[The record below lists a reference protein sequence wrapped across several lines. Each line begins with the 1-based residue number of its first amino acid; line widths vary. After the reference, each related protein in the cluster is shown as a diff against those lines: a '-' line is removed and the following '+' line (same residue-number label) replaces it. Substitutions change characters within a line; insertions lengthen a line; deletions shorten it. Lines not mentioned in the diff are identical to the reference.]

1 MNMQASTRFWTFNTL
16 LAAFLDLFV
25 AYFLLCGSTVALFA
39 VKFLGLFGF
48 VGIDGLD
55 YRRLLVDCPNEKV
68 SGARVLVTRKFPFDS
83 IFDGVGSRHPVEDV
97 NVDDDDDDDDDDD
110 EESCSSWESDGGKL
124 IGNNGID
131 ESVSSSS
138 NWVTCVDQQSIRG
151 EEPEQCSFILS
162 DVNSCNCEV
171 DTSMMVK
178 SIRRYDEYVNEDDK
192 DKMIVYL
199 THDLEQ
205 AQAACAALNTE
216 LEKERNAAA
225 SAADEA
231 MSMILRV
238 QEEKASAKMELLH
251 YQRMI
256 KEKSAYD
263 AEEMSILKEIV
274 LRREREKHFLEKQV
288 EAYRQMIRD
297 QNDHVNGGSN
307 EDFVPDSILYEDV
320 DVSKQEEAEK
330 TIAIVGEE
338 KDLETGSSVY
348 DVHVIDNEPK
358 SGEKSN
364 GNMKQTDQQEC
375 GVGLPSASSK
385 SSLRRYSTSAL
396 DNKRTRLDTEVEWLR
411 ERLRIVQEGRVK
423 LNFCV
428 DNGEKES
435 LRLHLLEDIACQLQ
449 EIRLMTEPRTARQA
463 SLPLPSSKVG
473 LTKKRRCRSVSSG
486 S

>member
-1 MNMQASTRFWTFNTL
+1 MNT
-16 LAAFLDLFV
+16 
-25 AYFLLCGSTVALFA
+25 AL
-39 VKFLGLFGF
+39 
-48 VGIDGLD
+48 
-55 YRRLLVDCPNEKV
+55 LLVL
-68 SGARVLVTRKFPFDS
+68 G
-83 IFDGVGSRHPVEDV
+83 
-97 NVDDDDDDDDDDD
+97 
-110 EESCSSWESDGGKL
+110 
-124 IGNNGID
+124 
-131 ESVSSSS
+131 
-138 NWVTCVDQQSIRG
+138 
-151 EEPEQCSFILS
+151 
-162 DVNSCNCEV
+162 EV
-171 DTSMMVK
+171 DTSMMMK
-178 SIRRYDEYVNEDDK
+178 SVRRYDEYANEDDK
-192 DKMIVYL
+192 EKMIVLL
-199 THDLEQ
+199 THELDQ
-205 AQAACAALNTE
+205 ARAALNIE

-231 MSMILRV
+231 MSVIHRL
-238 QEEKASAKMELLH
+238 QEEKASVKMELLH

-297 QNDHVNGGSN
+297 QNDLVNGGNN

-320 DVSKQEEAEK
+320 DFSKQEEPEK

-375 GVGLPSASSK
+375 GVGLPSVSSK

-435 LRLHLLEDIACQLQ
+435 LRLQLLEDIACQLQ
-449 EIRLMTEPRTARQA
+449 KIRLMTEPRTARQA
-463 SLPLPSSKVG
+463 SLPLPSPKVG